1 LAQNYSLLAG
11 IDPVTVT
18 GLLNQ
23 TPSTAVAEVPKV
35 SDTYMRPMADA
46 MREASEKMAELV
58 AEVEPDENWQ
68 ESVSA

>member
-1 LAQNYSLLAG
+1 
-11 IDPVTVT
+11 
-18 GLLNQ
+18 
-23 TPSTAVAEVPKV
+23 
-35 SDTYMRPMADA
+35 MRPMADA